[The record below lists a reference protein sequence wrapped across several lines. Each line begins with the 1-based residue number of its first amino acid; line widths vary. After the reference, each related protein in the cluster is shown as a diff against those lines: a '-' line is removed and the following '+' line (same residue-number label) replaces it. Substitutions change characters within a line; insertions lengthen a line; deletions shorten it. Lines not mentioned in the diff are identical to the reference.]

1 MVKHLPLSSDSIVSI
16 QNVDTHIAIGDKNG
30 SNFESTQINV
40 NNCQHINDYTGPSNT
55 VFKEKSMF
63 TKCVFYT
70 YVWNFINKSICEN
83 IQETM

>member
-40 NNCQHINDYTGPSNT
+40 NKHNAELQRTDPGTKVTGEFSTRGHIFSPN
-55 VFKEKSMF
+55 V
-63 TKCVFYT
+63 
-70 YVWNFINKSICEN
+70 
-83 IQETM
+83 